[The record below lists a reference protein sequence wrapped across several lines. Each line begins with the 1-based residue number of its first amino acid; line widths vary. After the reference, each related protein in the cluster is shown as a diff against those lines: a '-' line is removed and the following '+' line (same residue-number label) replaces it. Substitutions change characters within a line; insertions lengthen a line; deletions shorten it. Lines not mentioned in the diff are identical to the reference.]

1 MISLVLVFGFVFVE
15 VLGFAFFRSD
25 AIFAYLW
32 SFLYD
37 EDMFSDGIGRCFFFL
52 GDESVFVV
60 RTKEG
65 FLLCGSC
72 FVSFGLV
79 WIVFFDGW

>member
-15 VLGFAFFRSD
+15 VLGFAFLRAD
-25 AIFAYLW
+25 AIFVYLC

-37 EDMFSDGIGRCFFFL
+37 EDMFSDGIGRCFGFV
-52 GDESVFVV
+52 GDEFVFVV

-65 FLLCGSC
+65 LRL
-72 FVSFGLV
+72 
-79 WIVFFDGW
+79 